1 MIEVIPEWWPNR
13 SNSTFINSV
22 NYNWHIQKLG
32 SEGKRLL
39 LIHGTGASSH
49 SWFPLTEDLKL
60 DFEILSL
67 DLPGHGFTKAL
78 TRQKKQLKNIVDQ
91 IYNLLQ
97 EINFIPE
104 IILGHSAGAVI
115 AYELAKKLENIPYT
129 VAINAAFG
137 QFSGLAGVAFPYF
150 AKIAAATTIPAKLLT
165 LLASKQD
172 LVQKL
177 LSGTGSTI
185 PREQIRC
192 YQYLFSRP
200 DHVDGTLQMMA
211 DWELGDFLDQLPR
224 DTSPIHFFVGEKDK
238 TVPSHISH
246 SWARVISNSTLTECK
261 GLGHLMHE
269 EDPCTVSS
277 ILKTSFN

>member
-13 SNSTFINSV
+13 SNSTFINLV

-32 SEGKRLL
+32 SEGKKLL

-49 SWFPLTEDLKL
+49 SWFPLTEDLEL

-78 TRQKKQLKNIVDQ
+78 TKQKKQLKNIVDQ

-104 IILGHSAGAVI
+104 IVLGHSAGAVI
-115 AYELAKKLENIPYT
+115 AYELAKKLENSPYT

-150 AKIAAATTIPAKLLT
+150 AKIAAATTIPARLLT
-165 LLASKQD
+165 LLANKQE

-192 YQYLFSRP
+192 YQ
-200 DHVDGTLQMMA
+200 
-211 DWELGDFLDQLPR
+211 
-224 DTSPIHFFVGEKDK
+224 
-238 TVPSHISH
+238 
-246 SWARVISNSTLTECK
+246 
-261 GLGHLMHE
+261 
-269 EDPCTVSS
+269 
-277 ILKTSFN
+277 